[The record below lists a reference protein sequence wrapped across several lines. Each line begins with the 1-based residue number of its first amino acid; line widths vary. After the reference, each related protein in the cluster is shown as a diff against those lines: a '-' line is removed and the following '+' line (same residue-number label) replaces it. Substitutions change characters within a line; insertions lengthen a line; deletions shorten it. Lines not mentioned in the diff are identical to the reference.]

1 MNMIEPE
8 QWLRLL
14 HSRMSDDDALIG
26 RMTEQIKLLD
36 RANYPLESELED
48 ESAALTPVERLVA
61 LGQSESKCFDP
72 NVSIAALRIME
83 RAYEAA
89 AIDLGARLLADML
102 IGQESEHKLHKRWV
116 DWFGAGAY
124 WQQLVRR
131 EWHDIATRAAALIKE
146 WADSEGA
153 KEIEGADAALTK
165 LVVGIR
171 ELRVED
177 VIPASLLDDAESEC
191 SQFDHNW

>member
-1 MNMIEPE
+1 
-8 QWLRLL
+8 
-14 HSRMSDDDALIG
+14 
-26 RMTEQIKLLD
+26 
-36 RANYPLESELED
+36 
-48 ESAALTPVERLVA
+48 
-61 LGQSESKCFDP
+61 
-72 NVSIAALRIME
+72 ME

-102 IGQESEHKLHKRWV
+102 IGQESEHKLHKRWA

-153 KEIEGADAALTK
+153 KQIEGADAALTK

-171 ELRVED
+171 DLRVED
-177 VIPASLLDDAESEC
+177 VIPTDLMDQVEHDEGKV
-191 SQFDHNW
+191 DNDW